1 MDEIDFPDIFDWG
14 QYDDTPDSEDDYED
28 EDEE

>member
-14 QYDDTPDSEDDYED
+14 QYDDTPDWEDVYED
-28 EDEE
+28 EE

>member
-14 QYDDTPDSEDDYED
+14 QYDDTPDYEDDYED
-28 EDEE
+28 EE